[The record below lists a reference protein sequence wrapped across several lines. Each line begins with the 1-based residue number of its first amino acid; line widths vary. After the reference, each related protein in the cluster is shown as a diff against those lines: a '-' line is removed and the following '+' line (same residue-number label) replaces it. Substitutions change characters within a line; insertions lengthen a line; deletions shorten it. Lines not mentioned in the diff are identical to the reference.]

1 MKADEDDDPLPRT
14 EVHESARSHFRMR
27 AEFRLW
33 HEGDRS
39 YLAMFDSDR
48 PKSPVEVPSFPMG
61 SARINVLMPAVL
73 EEISR
78 SDVLRKKLFQ
88 VNFLTTVRGDAMIS
102 MLYHRRLTEEW
113 EAAAESARAR
123 MGVSIIG
130 RSRKQKVVL
139 GDDFVMEA
147 LEVDG
152 RSLSYKQL
160 EGGFTQP
167 NAGVS
172 VKMLEWARCAAVND
186 TAPSAST
193 SVGTN
198 ATDQS
203 RSSAAADVQ
212 RDDDFLELY
221 CGNGNFTVAMAPMF
235 RKVLATEMSK
245 VSVAA
250 ARENIAANG
259 ADNITVAR
267 ISSEELTQA
276 MDGLKEFKRME
287 DVDLASF
294 NLRTVLVDPPRAGMG
309 PDVSQ
314 FVSRFP
320 RIVYISCNPE
330 TLAED
335 VRRLK
340 ATHRVARFAVF
351 DQFPYTPHLECG
363 ALLIARHG
371 TDAHEG
377 EELGQTPDDSGE
389 WYPIDQTF
397 QSR

>member
-1 MKADEDDDPLPRT
+1 
-14 EVHESARSHFRMR
+14 
-27 AEFRLW
+27 
-33 HEGDRS
+33 
-39 YLAMFDSDR
+39 
-48 PKSPVEVPSFPMG
+48 
-61 SARINVLMPAVL
+61 
-73 EEISR
+73 
-78 SDVLRKKLFQ
+78 
-88 VNFLTTVRGDAMIS
+88 
-102 MLYHRRLTEEW
+102 
-113 EAAAESARAR
+113 
-123 MGVSIIG
+123 
-130 RSRKQKVVL
+130 VVL
-139 GDDFVMEA
+139 GNDFVMEE

-152 RSLSYKQL
+152 RKLSYKQL

-186 TAPSAST
+186 TDPSTIA
-193 SVGTN
+193 GGGGGGGGGER
-198 ATDQS
+198 DER
-203 RSSAAADVQ
+203 RS
-212 RDDDFLELY
+212 DDFLELY

-250 ARENIAANG
+250 ARENFAANEG

-267 ISSEELTQA
+267 LSSEELTQA
-276 MDGLKEFKRME
+276 MDGVKTFKRLTLNDIDL
-287 DVDLASF
+287 DVF
-294 NLRTVLVDPPRAGMG
+294 NLKTVLVDPPRAGMG
-309 PDVSQ
+309 PEVST

-335 VRRLK
+335 VRTLE

-363 ALLIARHG
+363 ALLVAK
-371 TDAHEG
+371 EQQG
-377 EELGQTPDDSGE
+377 EEGDDDGAAHQSPDESGE

-397 QSR
+397 VTGRKKTLAR